1 MTSEDSGEDDL
12 PVSQELEP
20 MTIEDTLMA
29 GHRSLPVSSGSSGDG
44 YYYLMTPEFLDRG
57 AGYVSSSRRYA
68 GRGHGGHAQMK
79 RASMRQRSV
88 RSPREEFLGHK
99 RDIR

>member
-12 PVSQELEP
+12 PVAQELEP
-20 MTIEDTLMA
+20 MSIEDTLMA
-29 GHRSLPVSSGSSGDG
+29 GHRSLPAPSSGSGDG

-57 AGYVSSSRRYA
+57 AGYVTSRRYA
-68 GRGHGGHAQMK
+68 GRGHAGHAQMK
-79 RASMRQRSV
+79 RGTMRQRSA
-88 RSPREEFLGHK
+88 RSPREELLGHK